1 MVAEREKDCWRLV
14 AKQGQSS
21 PDRLWWR
28 ALGAQLGTGGEETLG
43 KRDNNQERLN
53 VFSAASRTAQV
64 EAEMVAG
71 TKELGE
77 QHHPKL
83 ISHIGADV
91 CKYRSQKIL
100 LHTAHTA
107 ITLPQGLFISTDFR

>member
-1 MVAEREKDCWRLV
+1 MAEREKDCWRLV

-28 ALGAQLGTGGEETLG
+28 ALGAQLGTGGEETAG
-43 KRDNNQERLN
+43 KRDNTQQRLM
-53 VFSAASRTAQV
+53 VFSAASRTTEA
-64 EAEMVAG
+64 EAEMVAR

-83 ISHIGADV
+83 ISLIGADI
-91 CKYRSQKIL
+91 CKYCRKYYCTQR
-100 LHTAHTA
+100 TQ
-107 ITLPQGLFISTDFR
+107 P